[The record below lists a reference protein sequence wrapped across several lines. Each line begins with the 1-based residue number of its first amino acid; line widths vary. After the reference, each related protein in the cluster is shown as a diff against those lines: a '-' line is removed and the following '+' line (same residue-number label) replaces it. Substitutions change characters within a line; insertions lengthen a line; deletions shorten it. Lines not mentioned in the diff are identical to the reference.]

1 MAQGNGQLFNL
12 ADHAPMQPN
21 IIGPETPPSSPQHHA
36 PLQQHQGFFQGV
48 IDEQPHHQQNQNQ
61 NILFPPLP
69 PNPPPSVE
77 YLPLQLPPHQ
87 PGSFIPNFQMPQQDI
102 HAINPRVYPRLANA
116 NAIERGHGQGHGQ
129 GHGGATPR
137 YKKTKKSKSKSKSK
151 KTKNNKHKRKSSKKN
166 K

>member
-36 PLQQHQGFFQGV
+36 PLQQHEGFFQGV
-48 IDEQPHHQQNQNQ
+48 IDEQIHHQQNQNQ

-69 PNPPPSVE
+69 PNPPPRVE
-77 YLPLQLPPHQ
+77 YLPRQLPPHQ

-116 NAIERGHGQGHGQ
+116 NAIESGQ